1 MITLIVLLLSITFA
15 SLTLA
20 IFSFGNSVDQTSLG
34 FIYLGDS
41 EEEQYSSVINNQI
54 VSWKANADYRIQ
66 YQDYTFAIDLS
77 MIDLDL
83 EKTLSHIEKDQE
95 NQAYF
100 EVSNDNYLAIQNDIE
115 TEFTDAVI
123 TTFDMDSFIT
133 RLLIDVS
140 ELRNRKVY
148 ELSEFLAPQLA
159 SAVLHEV
166 QVNQIL
172 ADDVNQVIAEVQT
185 FAIDANSRF
194 SLLEKLGDLSLT
206 NEQLSIIAS
215 ALQAVSL
222 ETHFNG
228 FIFEQN
234 YTLPSWALSGQNVRI
249 LRVNEFDFTFFNQCD
264 MNYEVSIEKVNA
276 TTLNFKLIG
285 YPFITTYETTSV
297 FQVAI
302 PFQTIYVQ
310 DDDLDE
316 FTPGVIITETDTEY
330 IYQLLIQAGVPGQVT
345 FYMRSGTRPGGI
357 VTTTRLFDEQ
367 MLPTQAIYYQNI
379 VDKVVI

>member
-367 MLPTQAIYYQNI
+367 MLPTQASYYQNI